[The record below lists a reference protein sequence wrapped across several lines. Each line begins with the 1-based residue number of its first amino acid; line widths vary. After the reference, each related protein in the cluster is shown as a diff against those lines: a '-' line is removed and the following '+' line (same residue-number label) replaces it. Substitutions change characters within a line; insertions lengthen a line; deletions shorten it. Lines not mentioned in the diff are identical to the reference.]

1 MSVSKQFVFQQK
13 HLSLTSNPGQSS
25 TITAVASHCIP
36 NVLDEFAF
44 WCIVTSLSDLQ
55 VLRMSANNY
64 HVSLL
69 PFICIMHSV
78 MVAAAVIHEKHSGH
92 KSLYHLFTRFIHAFG
107 FQFSWQ
113 SGKFR
118 CFSYLK
124 QIYTWCRGPWVWFA
138 ISRMRPFWN
147 FSTIMLNARELNFE
161 YEKVDFISD
170 FIIFHTLEKFS
181 TQSGKV

>member
-78 MVAAAVIHEKHSGH
+78 MVAAVIHEKHCGH
-92 KSLYHLFTRFIHAFG
+92 KSLYHICLK
-107 FQFSWQ
+107 FSI
-113 SGKFR
+113 KPFR
-118 CFSYLK
+118 LSRWFEFSCQNHTFRYL
-124 QIYTWCRGPWVWFA
+124 
-138 ISRMRPFWN
+138 MRPFL
-147 FSTIMLNARELNFE
+147 FLQPLC
-161 YEKVDFISD
+161 
-170 FIIFHTLEKFS
+170 
-181 TQSGKV
+181 